1 MNEQHGLSP
10 EVTKL
15 FGKDVKDKV
24 DLYGWKV
31 KDTPGA
37 LSNLNKTLLQVHPA
51 YQRVATIDKINAIAS
66 KWSWVACGALIVGKR
81 DKNFWVIDGQH
92 RLLAALKRSDIKTLP
107 CLIFQT
113 DNLSQEAQGFLD
125 ANTAR
130 RPVATYDKYRAALAA
145 SDPLALVVD
154 AMLQKLGITVTLS
167 LHKAHTLKC
176 IGFVLTRA
184 KEDPFALEEVLVAAM
199 EICGTAP
206 IHERVLASL
215 WYLHRNAEVNLF
227 DKRLRARLKAMGSEN
242 ILNAAAKAA
251 AYYANGGMRVW
262 AEGVLNEVNRGLRNK
277 ISLTKDVVD
286 DE

>member
-1 MNEQHGLSP
+1 MNEQQGLSP

-24 DLYGWKV
+24 GLYGWKIT
-31 KDTPGA
+31 DAPGA
-37 LSNLNKTLLQVHPA
+37 LSNLNKTLLQIHPA
-51 YQRVATIDKINAIAS
+51 YQRAATDDKINGIAS

-81 DKNFWVIDGQH
+81 NKDFWVIDGQH

-107 CLIFQT
+107 CLVFQT
-113 DNLSQEAQGFLD
+113 SSVSQEAQGFLD

-130 RPVATYDKYRAALAA
+130 RPVATLDKYRAALAA

-154 AMLQKLGITVTLS
+154 AMLQKLGIAVTLS

-176 IGFVLTRA
+176 IGFILTRA

-206 IHERVLASL
+206 LHERALASL
-215 WYLHRNAEVNLF
+215 WYLHRNAEVDLS